1 MNEINDLSIEY
12 CISCFKNALP
22 FSFENDK
29 VFHQTNSLGLNDES
43 NLQDLNCNLTKT
55 EQKSIK
61 QITNMI
67 LANSDPDNEN
77 QNFCKYYNIDQFI
90 EKKFPNNR
98 KFSIYHQNIHSL
110 QYHIDDLKI
119 LLETIQHNFDIIAIS
134 ETKLKKG
141 IEPHVNIN
149 IPNYQIE
156 HTPSEANKGG
166 TLLYISNELNYK
178 PRKDLA
184 IYESLSLESTF
195 IEVINDKGKNT
206 LVGCIYK
213 HHNITQK
220 EFIDILSPLLKKIA
234 KEKKPCY
241 LTGDFNM
248 NLLSLEKDSTIDTYF
263 ETLSNNKFLP
273 LITLPTRMTTRSKT
287 LIDNIFYNQFSN
299 NIISGNLTVGIS
311 DHIPQFSI
319 IPFQSS
325 NQIKNKPKFSRRY
338 NKFKPD
344 SFNSDLNSI
353 NWNTADLETDQYTTN
368 FLNIIDNL
376 LDKHIPYEKNSNKIK
391 KQNSKPWINNDI
403 LNAIKNKHKIYNQ
416 YLKSKNL
423 IIKNDLLNKFKLLKN
438 DITKQI
444 RQSKRDHYN
453 GFFQKYRHNARKLWQ
468 GINEIINTKTKNKFM
483 PTSIEIEVDKK
494 LITITDEKQ
503 IANTF
508 NQHYTTIAEKILKS
522 RKYPGNKHFTHYLK
536 NPTTNSF
543 LIKPTT
549 PNEIEDII
557 AKFDTTKSTG
567 PNSIPNKIVK
577 EISKAISTPISKIC
591 NSSFSSGCFP
601 SILKISKIIPIHKK
615 ESKLDVSNY
624 RPISLLSN
632 INKIIEKLMFQRLYS
647 FLENN
652 NSLYK
657 LQFGFRKKHSTN
669 HALLS
674 MLQEIKESIDKNG
687 IAIGIFVDFQKAFDT
702 VNHEILLRKLEHYG
716 IRGITNDWF
725 KSYLSNRK
733 QFVQINNTKSELSN
747 IDHGVPQGSV
757 LGPLLFLVYINDL
770 HNAIH
775 YSTTR
780 HFADD
785 TNLLYTPSKKQR
797 NRNITRHLNVDLKSL
812 NHWLLANK
820 ISLNSTKT
828 ELIYFRNKGTN
839 ILPNKIKLNGVKLVH
854 QSEIKYVGIVFDE
867 FLTFKSQI
875 NNMNTKLKRANNL
888 ISISRHY
895 IPKNLLSQIYYG
907 QFFSHL
913 NYGCQLWGQNPNQL
927 EKTQILQNKAARKIS
942 FAHYQANS
950 DPLLKNLR
958 FLKVKDI
965 TKMNN
970 IMFVHSTLN
979 NKTPQHFR
987 NFFKIKQNNH
997 SHYTRNMASSTFS
1010 FPIGS
1015 IEIPEVRLE
1024 SSKTQ
1029 IKYACAKDWNEF
1041 LKTMLNKYPDK
1052 SSEWLQNLS
1061 PITLKQMI
1069 KDSLIETY

>member
-1 MNEINDLSIEY
+1 
-12 CISCFKNALP
+12 
-22 FSFENDK
+22 
-29 VFHQTNSLGLNDES
+29 
-43 NLQDLNCNLTKT
+43 
-55 EQKSIK
+55 
-61 QITNMI
+61 
-67 LANSDPDNEN
+67 
-77 QNFCKYYNIDQFI
+77 
-90 EKKFPNNR
+90 
-98 KFSIYHQNIHSL
+98 
-110 QYHIDDLKI
+110 
-119 LLETIQHNFDIIAIS
+119 
-134 ETKLKKG
+134 
-141 IEPHVNIN
+141 
-149 IPNYQIE
+149 
-156 HTPSEANKGG
+156 
-166 TLLYISNELNYK
+166 
-178 PRKDLA
+178 
-184 IYESLSLESTF
+184 
-195 IEVINDKGKNT
+195 
-206 LVGCIYK
+206 
-213 HHNITQK
+213 
-220 EFIDILSPLLKKIA
+220 
-234 KEKKPCY
+234 
-241 LTGDFNM
+241 
-248 NLLSLEKDSTIDTYF
+248 
-263 ETLSNNKFLP
+263 
-273 LITLPTRMTTRSKT
+273 
-287 LIDNIFYNQFSN
+287 
-299 NIISGNLTVGIS
+299 
-311 DHIPQFSI
+311 
-319 IPFQSS
+319 
-325 NQIKNKPKFSRRY
+325 
-338 NKFKPD
+338 
-344 SFNSDLNSI
+344 
-353 NWNTADLETDQYTTN
+353 
-368 FLNIIDNL
+368 
-376 LDKHIPYEKNSNKIK
+376 
-391 KQNSKPWINNDI
+391 
-403 LNAIKNKHKIYNQ
+403 
-416 YLKSKNL
+416 
-423 IIKNDLLNKFKLLKN
+423 
-438 DITKQI
+438 
-444 RQSKRDHYN
+444 
-453 GFFQKYRHNARKLWQ
+453 
-468 GINEIINTKTKNKFM
+468 
-483 PTSIEIEVDKK
+483 
-494 LITITDEKQ
+494 
-503 IANTF
+503 
-508 NQHYTTIAEKILKS
+508 
-522 RKYPGNKHFTHYLK
+522 
-536 NPTTNSF
+536 
-543 LIKPTT
+543 
-549 PNEIEDII
+549 
-557 AKFDTTKSTG
+557 
-567 PNSIPNKIVK
+567 
-577 EISKAISTPISKIC
+577 
-591 NSSFSSGCFP
+591 
-601 SILKISKIIPIHKK
+601 
-615 ESKLDVSNY
+615 
-624 RPISLLSN
+624 
-632 INKIIEKLMFQRLYS
+632 MFQRLYS

-687 IAIGIFVDFQKAFDT
+687 MAIGIFVDFQKAFDT

-839 ILPNKIKLNGVKLVH
+839 ILPNKIKLNGIKLVH

-867 FLTFKSQI
+867 FLTFNSQI
-875 NNMNTKLKRANNL
+875 KNMNTKLKRANNL

-927 EKTQILQNKAARKIS
+927 EQTQILQKKAARKIS
-942 FAHYQANS
+942 FAHYQAHS

-979 NKTPQHFR
+979 NKTPQHFK
-987 NFFKIKQNNH
+987 NFFKTKQNNH
-997 SHYTRNMASSTFS
+997 SHYTRNIASSTFS

-1052 SSEWLQNLS
+1052 PSEWLRNLS
-1061 PITLKQMI
+1061 TNTLKLMI
-1069 KDSLIETY
+1069 KDSFIETY